1 VTKGAGSKAAGLA
14 MAYKLLAQAQH
25 SWRAFNGAELVKE
38 VLDGIEFKD
47 GEKVT
52 EDEATTTDER
62 VAA

>member
-1 VTKGAGSKAAGLA
+1 

-52 EDEATTTDER
+52 EDEATTTDES